1 MLIERIENE
10 TLVRIPNA
18 MLDRT
23 EVQVFISFLKDN
35 TAAQSSA
42 TVPKTCDQFE
52 ALLQKWHNETALL
65 SSGTAI
71 VSHAAY
77 TQIIGMGEV
86 VIPFILMQLQ
96 KNPQHL
102 FLALF
107 HITGENPIPL
117 SHAGNLEKM
126 TADWLDW
133 GYKKG
138 YLN

>member
-1 MLIERIENE
+1 MVIEQIENE

-18 MLDRT
+18 MLDRA
-23 EVQVFISFLKDN
+23 EVQVFMRFLKNNAFSDSPN
-35 TAAQSSA
+35 
-42 TVPKTCDQFE
+42 KTQKARDQFNE
-52 ALLQKWHNETALL
+52 LFQKWHTETALL

-77 TQIIGMGEV
+77 KQIIGMGET

-102 FLALF
+102 FYALY
-107 HITGENPIPL
+107 HITGENPVPL

-126 TADWLDW
+126 AADWLAW
-133 GYKKG
+133 GVQKG
-138 YLN
+138 YIN

>member
-1 MLIERIENE
+1 MLIEQIENE
-10 TLVRIPNA
+10 TLVRIPNE
-18 MLDRT
+18 MLNRT
-23 EVQVFISFLKDN
+23 EVQMFMAFLREN
-35 TAAQSSA
+35 TPVQSLK
-42 TVPKTCDQFE
+42 KTKKVRDQFDE
-52 ALLQKWHNETALL
+52 LFQKWQAETALL

-71 VSHAAY
+71 VSNTAY
-77 TQIIGMGEV
+77 TQIIGMGEI

-102 FLALF
+102 FFALYQ
-107 HITGENPIPL
+107 ITGENPIPL

-138 YLN
+138 YFN

>member
-1 MLIERIENE
+1 M
-10 TLVRIPNA
+10 A
-18 MLDRT
+18 
-23 EVQVFISFLKDN
+23 FLKEN
-35 TAAQSSA
+35 TSA
-42 TVPKTCDQFE
+42 PSLKKTKKVRDQFDE
-52 ALLQKWHNETALL
+52 LFQKWQAETALL

-71 VSHAAY
+71 VSHTAY

-102 FLALF
+102 FFALYQ
-107 HITGENPIPL
+107 ITGENPIPL

-138 YLN
+138 YFN

>member
-1 MLIERIENE
+1 MSIERIENE

-35 TAAQSSA
+35 TAAQSSP
-42 TVPKTCDQFE
+42 TVPKTRDQFE

-86 VIPFILMQLQ
+86 VVPFILMQLQ

-102 FLALF
+102 FFALYQ
-107 HITGENPIPL
+107 ITGENPVPL

>member
-1 MLIERIENE
+1 MLIEQIENE
-10 TLVRIPNA
+10 TLVRIPNE
-18 MLDRT
+18 MLNRT
-23 EVQVFISFLKDN
+23 EVQIFMAFLKEN
-35 TAAQSSA
+35 TSA
-42 TVPKTCDQFE
+42 PSLKKTKKVRDQFDE
-52 ALLQKWHNETALL
+52 LFQKWQAETALL

-71 VSHAAY
+71 VSNTAY

-102 FLALF
+102 FFALYQ
-107 HITGENPIPL
+107 ITGENPIPL

-138 YLN
+138 YFN

>member
-1 MLIERIENE
+1 MLIEQIENE
-10 TLVRIPNA
+10 TLVRIPNE
-18 MLDRT
+18 MLNRT
-23 EVQVFISFLKDN
+23 EVQMFMAFLREN
-35 TAAQSSA
+35 TPVQSLK
-42 TVPKTCDQFE
+42 KTKKVRDQFDE
-52 ALLQKWHNETALL
+52 LFQKWQAETALL

-71 VSHAAY
+71 VSHTAY
-77 TQIIGMGEV
+77 TQIIGMGEI

-102 FLALF
+102 FFALYQ
-107 HITGENPIPL
+107 ITGENPIPL

-138 YLN
+138 YFN